1 MKITKT
7 IETFL
12 LRDEMEKELEE
23 LDFRMKGKVVYPVGL
38 ILLSALAGVMMGAGT
53 WNDIAYSASL
63 RSDIL
68 LKFYPDVKQMPS
80 HDTLRRF
87 FSLVSTEALE
97 QVYRNWAQSCLRD
110 VFTPTEPV
118 KDERCRRDQILY
130 PEKPTGKHVAL
141 DGKTIRGAM
150 GKAGSAKNL
159 KMHILSAFAVEQGI
173 CLGQMKMPD
182 KSSEI
187 TNLPLLIKELNIGKG
202 DVVTVDAIGAQTKIV
217 KAIREKEAD
226 YVIPIKGNQAGT
238 LKAIKEALNCDLRH
252 KRLRN
257 DEAEEYEDSHGRLVR
272 RWCFLSAE
280 MRCLGEVHNKWP
292 GVCSF
297 GVIRTERTMKS
308 TGKTTVENHYFIS
321 SLGRNAEIIM
331 HYKREHWRVENN
343 LHWRL
348 DVQYG
353 EDDDRKKLNSAQ
365 NFSLINKMVITIL
378 KLEETKETQG
388 RKRLCAA
395 LNPKFL
401 EKIIHLF
408 ISHFG
413 KTEG

>member
-1 MKITKT
+1 MKTTKT

-12 LRDEMEKELEE
+12 LRDEMERELVE

-38 ILLSALAGVMMGAGT
+38 ILLSALAGVMMGAST
-53 WNDIAYSASL
+53 WNDIAYIASL
-63 RSDIL
+63 RSNIL
-68 LKFYPDVKQMPS
+68 LKFYPEVKQTPS

-97 QVYRNWAQSCLRD
+97 RVYRNWAHSCLRD
-110 VFTPTEPV
+110 VFTPPEAV
-118 KDERCRRDQILY
+118 RDERSRREQILD
-130 PEKPTGKHVAL
+130 PIKPNGKHVAL

-150 GKAGSAKNL
+150 GKSGSAKHL
-159 KMHILSAFAVEQGI
+159 KIHILSAFSVDQGI

-182 KSSEI
+182 KSGEI

-202 DVVTVDAIGAQTKIV
+202 DVVTVDAIGAQTKVV

-226 YVIPIKGNQAGT
+226 YVIPVKSNQPST
-238 LKAIKEALNCDLRH
+238 LKAIKEAIESDMLH

-257 DEAEEYEDSHGRLVR
+257 DEAEESEDSHGRSVR
-272 RWCFLSAE
+272 RWCFLCAE
-280 MRCLGEVHNKWP
+280 KHCLGKVARKWP

-297 GVIRTERTMKS
+297 GVIRTERTVKS
-308 TGKTTVENHYFIS
+308 TGETSVENHYFIS
-321 SLGRNAEIIM
+321 SLGRNANFIM
-331 HYKREHWRVENN
+331 HYKREHWRIENN

-365 NFSLINKMVITIL
+365 NFSLINKMVMTIL
-378 KLEETKETQG
+378 KLEGTKETQG

-395 LNPKFL
+395 ANPEFL

-408 ISHFG
+408 IS
-413 KTEG
+413 